1 MQQKL
6 FKSSMFFNENKKI
19 HSHIIPFESVKL
31 HNHNFIEFFYVL
43 SGSCNHNLNGKISTI
58 SIGNAF
64 LLLPNDYHQFKQHK
78 DSTNFLHRDILITL
92 EYFREFCDMY
102 SPTLYDELLYD
113 RFPKAIQLSTEQI
126 KKIEQLISFVL
137 VNHDPL
143 ATKTLLFYIINNVLF
158 AHFKSTNTK
167 PAWITHLIS
176 QLNAPES
183 LAIPLSD
190 FIKNLPYS
198 HEYICREFKKTLG
211 MTMTDYFNKQ
221 KMEYALVLLQTT
233 NHSIEQI
240 AYSVGI
246 NNIAYFYQL
255 FKKYYGTTP
264 SKKRKE

>member
-1 MQQKL
+1 MPQKL
-6 FKSSMFFNENKKI
+6 FKSTMFFNETKKI
-19 HSHIIPFESVKL
+19 HSHIIPFESVKY
-31 HNHNFIEFFYVL
+31 HNHDFIEFFYVL
-43 SGSCNHNLNGKISTI
+43 SGSCNHNLNGKTSEI

-64 LLLPNDYHQFKQHK
+64 LLLPNDFHQFTQHK
-78 DSTNFLHRDILITL
+78 DCKNFLHRDILITSD
-92 EYFREFCDMY
+92 YFREYCNLY
-102 SPTLYDELLYD
+102 SSTLYDDLLCGNLSKS
-113 RFPKAIQLSTEQI
+113 FQLSTEQI
-126 KKIEQLISFVL
+126 RKIEQLVSFVL

-158 AHFKSTNTK
+158 SYFKSTNT
-167 PAWITHLIS
+167 PSTWITHLIS

-183 LAIPLSD
+183 LIVPLSD

-240 AYSVGI
+240 AEAVGI

-255 FKKYYGTTP
+255 FKRHYGTTP
-264 SKKRKE
+264 SKKRKK